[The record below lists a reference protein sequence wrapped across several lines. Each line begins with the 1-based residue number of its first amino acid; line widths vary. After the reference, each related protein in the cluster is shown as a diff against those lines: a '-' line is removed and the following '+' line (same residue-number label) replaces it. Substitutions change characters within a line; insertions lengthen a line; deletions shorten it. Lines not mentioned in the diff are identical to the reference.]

1 MVKRAKYII
10 KTTRDGNVTRQEFT
24 MVDPPDYPRAVT
36 TSNLPFEKI
45 KHLMSSRPYDLGEAD
60 TSERGS
66 KSGSKRSR
74 GRKKG
79 SR

>member
-1 MVKRAKYII
+1 MFITRIM
-10 KTTRDGNVTRQEFT
+10 RDGDFTRMDFT
-24 MVDPPDYPRAVT
+24 MVGGPNYPLGVT

-60 TSERGS
+60 TGKRGSERGS
-66 KSGSKRSR
+66 DRGSKRSR

>member
-1 MVKRAKYII
+1 MVKRAKYITRI
-10 KTTRDGNVTRQEFT
+10 TRDGNFTRMDLT
-24 MVDPPDYPRAVT
+24 MIDPPDYPRATT

-66 KSGSKRSR
+66 LHGHWPA
-74 GRKKG
+74 
-79 SR
+79 

>member
-1 MVKRAKYII
+1 
-10 KTTRDGNVTRQEFT
+10 

-45 KHLMSSRPYDLGEAD
+45 KHLMSSRPYDLGVAD
-60 TSERGS
+60 ESERGS
-66 KSGSKRSR
+66 KSGAERSR